1 MRPLLAHTQNR
12 RGCGLMSE
20 TQTTSEPVAPSA
32 VASDGSA
39 DDAGP
44 VGAPNVSVGES
55 AGEST
60 SAWEPFHIRIFRVVW
75 IAALASNVG
84 SWMHL
89 VAAGWLM
96 TSLTASAVLVALLQS
111 ANSLPSFL
119 LALPGGAMADVFDR
133 RRLILLTQGCQLLV
147 AALMGVLTLTG
158 TITPWALLG
167 LTVLLGA
174 GFTLGL
180 PAYAAITPDTVPERL
195 LPAAISLNS
204 VTITASLA
212 VGPALGGVLV
222 AWAGP
227 GAVFLLNAVSFVAV
241 LAAIWTWHEPSRV
254 STLPPEHVISATRTG
269 LRYVVNAPE
278 FVAVLVRTLA
288 FVVAF
293 SAVPALLAVVTRT
306 QLDGSAADYGLLL
319 GFSGLGG
326 VISAFVLPKIRQRV
340 SADVL
345 VLCATGAYACTLI
358 AVGTARNMIV
368 LIPFL
373 LAGGLAQMTVMS
385 SLNIA
390 AQQVLP
396 SWVRGRGLAVFM
408 LAFQLGLA
416 GGAAIWGA
424 VASDVGLPRTFIIA
438 AILMACSAALA
449 PLFRLNAADH
459 IDVRLCYHPE
469 PFVPVKVEPDDG
481 PVLITT
487 EYDVPTHRLPA
498 FVTTAHRL
506 KKMRRR
512 EGALNW
518 ALFEDVERRGTHI
531 ENYLMTSW
539 AEHRRQ
545 AERRTGNDQ
554 QVLDEITNY
563 HNGDEGPR
571 TRYLLGHHFRRY
583 HR

>member
-1 MRPLLAHTQNR
+1 
-12 RGCGLMSE
+12 MSE
-20 TQTTSEPVAPSA
+20 TQTASASPA
-32 VASDGSA
+32 VATSGP
-39 DDAGP
+39 AGT
-44 VGAPNVSVGES
+44 GAPPRQG
-55 AGEST
+55 G
-60 SAWEPFHIRIFRVVW
+60 SAWEPFRIRIFRMLW
-75 IAALASNVG
+75 IAALVSNIG

-96 TSLTASAVLVALLQS
+96 TSLTTSAALVALLQS

-119 LALPGGAMADVFDR
+119 LGLPGGALADVYDR
-133 RRLILLTQGCQLLV
+133 RRLILVTQSIQLLV
-147 AALMGVLTLTG
+147 AALIGVLAITG
-158 TITPWALLG
+158 TVTPWALLG

-174 GFTLGL
+174 GTTLGL
-180 PAYAAITPDTVPERL
+180 PAYAAITPDLVPARQ

-227 GAVFLLNAVSFVAV
+227 GPVFLLNAASFVAV
-241 LAAIWTWHEPSRV
+241 LVAVWTWHEPKRV
-254 STLPPEHVISATRTG
+254 SALPPEHVLSATRTG

-278 FVAVLVRTLA
+278 FVAVLVRAIAYVT
-288 FVVAF
+288 AF

-306 QLDGSAADYGLLL
+306 RLGGSAADYGLLL
-319 GFSGLGG
+319 GFAGLGG
-326 VISAFVLPKIRQRV
+326 VTSAFVLPRIRQRV
-340 SADVL
+340 NADIL
-345 VLCATGAYACTLI
+345 VLAATAAYTCTLL
-358 AVGTARNMIV
+358 AVGTVSNMAL

-373 LAGGLAQMTVMS
+373 LVGGFAQLTTMS

-396 SWVRGRGLAVFM
+396 AWVRGRGLAVFM
-408 LAFQLGLA
+408 LTFQLGIA

-424 VASDVGLPRTFIIA
+424 AATSIGLSRTFMA
-438 AILMACSAALA
+438 AATLMAASTALA
-449 PLFRLNAADH
+449 PLFRLSTADH
-459 IDVRLCYHPE
+459 IDVRPAYHPE
-469 PFVPVKVEPDDG
+469 QYTPVQVQPDDG

-487 EYDVPTHRLPA
+487 EYDIPEHRLPA
-498 FVTTAHRL
+498 FVTAAHRL
-506 KKMRRR
+506 KQVRRR

-545 AERRTGNDQ
+545 AERRTNNNQ
-554 QVLDEITNY
+554 KLLDEIDNY
-563 HNGDEGPR
+563 HDGNEKPR

-583 HR
+583 HHP